1 MSFFNLTEIPDEE
14 IPIEQLQRIEQRY
27 SFSSTLAKNKDVL
40 EIGCGPGLG
49 SRLILD
55 NAKSYLGIDIDNEL
69 IKIAKK
75 NNPNIPFLVDDAIN
89 FFSKKNKK
97 YDLIII
103 FETIYYIQDLSKL
116 FLKIYENL
124 KDNGLLLI
132 CTANKNLLDFNP
144 SPKTY
149 IYPDIKNINMMCQNN
164 FQVVELYGGVKLN
177 SVSIRQ
183 KILRPIKFLASKINL
198 IPKNMRNKKFLKKLF
213 YGNSFLKMPS
223 SIEYNS
229 NIVSEINILNKNN
242 TDTEHK
248 VLYFLLKKK

>member
-1 MSFFNLTEIPDEE
+1 
-14 IPIEQLQRIEQRY
+14 
-27 SFSSTLAKNKDVL
+27 
-40 EIGCGPGLG
+40 
-49 SRLILD
+49 
-55 NAKSYLGIDIDNEL
+55 
-69 IKIAKK
+69 
-75 NNPNIPFLVDDAIN
+75 
-89 FFSKKNKK
+89 
-97 YDLIII
+97 
-103 FETIYYIQDLSKL
+103 
-116 FLKIYENL
+116 
-124 KDNGLLLI
+124 
-132 CTANKNLLDFNP
+132 
-144 SPKTY
+144 
-149 IYPDIKNINMMCQNN
+149 MMCQNN